1 MCNLTASK
9 IIYMNTQPHE
19 KIRRAWNPVPKI
31 NLAGTGKFFS
41 YRKMKYKMDQ
51 LLIKIFLNRF
61 NFYSFCHLQ
70 AMKCLPQ
77 TSLSKLPSSPQRI
90 PNAQRTSE
98 KRMICQELNWVFQL
112 LQVCMHY
119 VVKHEGEGHSQGAWI
134 GIHMGRAKIN
144 RFLVTLWDKEEQ
156 MWNNL
161 HRHKTDFLAFTVGPL
176 GCGWTDGQI
185 HMQRHPQS

>member
-1 MCNLTASK
+1 MGASSAFYYQLHPPTGTSLERDFSSLKKLPSNMCNLTASK

-98 KRMICQELNWVFQL
+98 KRMICQELNWVF
-112 LQVCMHY
+112 
-119 VVKHEGEGHSQGAWI
+119 
-134 GIHMGRAKIN
+134 
-144 RFLVTLWDKEEQ
+144 
-156 MWNNL
+156 
-161 HRHKTDFLAFTVGPL
+161 
-176 GCGWTDGQI
+176 
-185 HMQRHPQS
+185 